1 MAKMT
6 RQTQEMHSELNTN
19 KRVIYEIEERSS
31 TTSGGFM
38 LMQCAHPQTETE
50 PEEQEEQEKEQENK
64 IKLFALIKQNFL
76 KIGSFL

>member
-1 MAKMT
+1 
-6 RQTQEMHSELNTN
+6 
-19 KRVIYEIEERSS
+19 
-31 TTSGGFM
+31 M